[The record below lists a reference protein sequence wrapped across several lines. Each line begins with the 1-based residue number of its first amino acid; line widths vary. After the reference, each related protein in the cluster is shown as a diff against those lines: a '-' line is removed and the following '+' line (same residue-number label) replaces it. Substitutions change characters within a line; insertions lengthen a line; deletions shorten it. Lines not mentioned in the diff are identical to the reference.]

1 MQRHR
6 YLTPRLYLDAPLAA
20 GDLVTL
26 PEAAAHHAVRALR
39 LQVGEDVVLFNGR
52 GGEYAATIE
61 SIAKAAVT
69 ARIEAFCAT
78 ERESPLAVTLVQ
90 GLSSGERMDL
100 TVQKSVELGVH
111 VIQPVA
117 AEKSMVRLSGERAEA
132 RREHW
137 RRVAIAACEQCGRN
151 RVPEIR
157 PLLPLARYV
166 APADAL
172 KLVLAPNAD
181 TRLKQAL
188 DAKASAI
195 VLAVGPE
202 AGFSEAEERALVAT
216 GFKPVRLGPRILRTE
231 TAAPAALAAL
241 NALRGDF

>member
-39 LQVGEDVVLFNGR
+39 LQAGEEVVLFNGR

-69 ARIEAFCAT
+69 VRIEAFSAI
-78 ERESPLAVTLVQ
+78 ERESPLAVTLLQ
-90 GLSSGERMDL
+90 GLSSGDRMDL

-111 VIQPVA
+111 AIQPVA
-117 AEKSMVRLSGERAEA
+117 TEKSVVRLAGERAAA
-132 RREHW
+132 RCEHW
-137 RRVAIAACEQCGRN
+137 RRIAIASCEQCGRN
-151 RVPEIR
+151 RIPEIL
-157 PLLPLARYV
+157 PPLPLARYA

-172 KLVLAPNAD
+172 KLVLAPDAGAS
-181 TRLKQAL
+181 LKQAIHGN
-188 DAKASAI
+188 AATI

-202 AGFSEAEERALVAT
+202 AGFSETEERLLVAT
-216 GFKPVRLGPRILRTE
+216 GFQPVTLGPRILRTE

-241 NALRGDF
+241 NALAGDF